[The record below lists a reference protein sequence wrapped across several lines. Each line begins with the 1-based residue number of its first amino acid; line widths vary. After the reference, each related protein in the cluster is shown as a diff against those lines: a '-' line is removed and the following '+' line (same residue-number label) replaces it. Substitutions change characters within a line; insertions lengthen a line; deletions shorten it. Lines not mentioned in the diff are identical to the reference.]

1 MNGVLTVAARE
12 LRSLFRT
19 PLAWLMLA
27 GASFILAWIFLWF
40 VQGFL
45 AAAHGTAATAAGV
58 TALIAAPTMSGAS
71 LVLSVLTPL
80 VAMRLVSEEKRNG
93 TITLLRSSPVSTTA
107 IVVGKFLALLVFL
120 WVFVAIV
127 TLMPLT
133 LSLGTSLD
141 LGALAA
147 GALGLALLAAA
158 FGAICLFMSALTNQ
172 PVLAAFGGF
181 GVLLLLWILN
191 LAAAAPAAGASALR
205 WLAFEPHLAPLLSGA
220 VGSQDL
226 SYFLI
231 VTALFLALAVW
242 KLDAERLGG

>member
-1 MNGVLTVAARE
+1 MIGVLTVAARE

-19 PLAWLMLA
+19 PLAWLLLA

-40 VQGFL
+40 VQRFL
-45 AAAHGTAATAAGV
+45 DAGPGTAATATGV

-93 TITLLRSSPVSTTA
+93 TIALLRSAPVSTTA

-120 WVFVAIV
+120 WLFVAIV
-127 TLMPLT
+127 VLMPLT

-141 LGALAA
+141 LGALGA
-147 GALGLALLAAA
+147 GALGLALLSAA
-158 FGAICLFMSALTNQ
+158 FGALCLFMSTLTRQ
-172 PVLAAFGGF
+172 PALAAFGGF

-191 LAAAAPAAGASALR
+191 LAAAAPTAGATALR
-205 WLAFEPHLAPLLSGA
+205 WLAFEPHLSPLLSGA

-226 SYFLI
+226 AYFLI
-231 VTALFLALAVW
+231 LTALFLALAVW